1 MNTEIIAYFEK
12 AEKTGMIEQDE
23 GYFKSGKPCCVGAH
37 LAHLLEGERYFRV
50 GKESL
55 IRKMREKFPK
65 FNILV
70 LDEIAKE
77 VGIDVALFGSGTWEI
92 NPSVL
97 FRRLAE
103 IEELP
108 SLRNADLHDADLRN
122 ADLRGA
128 DLRGTNLS
136 GADLRDADLRDADL
150 SDADLRDADL
160 EDADLSKADLRG
172 SDLRGADLR
181 DADLSNAQREGACFD
196 CALGID

>member
-37 LAHLLEGERYFRV
+37 LAHLLEGEISFRV

-55 IRKMREKFPK
+55 IKKMREKFPE
-65 FNILV
+65 FNFGHLS
-70 LDEIAKE
+70 LIARL
-77 VGIDVALFGSGTWEI
+77 VGIDVALFGSRTWEI

-108 SLRNADLHDADLRN
+108 SLRNADLSGSDLS
-122 ADLRGA
+122 D
-128 DLRGTNLS
+128 
-136 GADLRDADLRDADL
+136 ADLRDADLRDADL
-150 SDADLRDADL
+150 RVSNLRGADIRNADLRD
-160 EDADLSKADLRG
+160 ADLRG

-181 DADLSNAQREGACFD
+181 DADLSDANLRDADLSNAQREGACFD
-196 CALGID
+196 GALGLD

>member
-1 MNTEIIAYFEK
+1 MNTKVIKYFEK
-12 AEKTGMIEQDE
+12 AEKTGMIDQNE
-23 GYFKSGKPCCVGAH
+23 GDFKSGKPCCVGAH

-70 LDEIAKE
+70 LDKIAE
-77 VGIDVALFGSGTWEI
+77 SMGIDVALFGYRTWEI
-92 NPSVL
+92 KPSVL

-108 SLRNADLHDADLRN
+108 SLQKADLRGENLHDADLRN

-128 DLRGTNLS
+128 DLRVSNLR
-136 GADLRDADLRDADL
+136 GADIRNADLRD
-150 SDADLRDADL
+150 
-160 EDADLSKADLRG
+160 ADLRG

-181 DADLSNAQREGACFD
+181 DADLSDANLRDADLNNAQREGACFD
-196 CALGID
+196 GAKGLD